1 MLLENCRYRTQNGAI
16 KRGNIRI
23 EGGIIEDVGDLK
35 VGRDEDIED
44 LNGKLVIP
52 GLICY
57 HSHAYSA
64 LAFAFNVKEK
74 PRGFES
80 ILKNLWWPLDSTLD
94 REEVYCSGVLTAMEY
109 LRHGVTTIFDHHAS
123 KNFIRGSLDELK
135 RAFERVGIRGSLSYE
150 VTDRY
155 GEDKAK
161 EAIKENEEFIKRN
174 GGLVGLHASFTLSDE
189 TLAICAEVAEKLG
202 TGFHVH
208 LAEGEIDNR
217 DAIKRGYRSAADRLD
232 RFGVLKENSIVAHC
246 VNVSAED
253 IGLLKRTNV
262 VTCPGSNA
270 NNGVGIMDLETM
282 VQEGINVVLGND
294 SFGYD
299 MIEEAKRLSFL
310 QNLRA
315 KERCQILA
323 DVLFNS
329 GLASKLL
336 GRKMGK
342 IDTGY
347 SADLL
352 VSRDWFSMESMDIEH
367 VMVDGRWIVKDRKFV
382 KDLDEDINRIK
393 KAAERIDEKSQD
405 VRAIW
410 PL

>member
-1 MLLENCRYRTQNGAI
+1 MLLKNCRYRTQNGAI

-23 EGGIIEDVGDLK
+23 EEGIIESAGDLK
-35 VGRDEDIED
+35 AGRDEDIED

-64 LAFAFNVKEK
+64 LAFAFHTKER
-74 PRGFES
+74 PSSFES

-123 KNFIRGSLDELK
+123 KNFITGSLEELK
-135 RAFERVGIRGSLSYE
+135 KAFEHVGIRGSLSYE

-155 GEDKAK
+155 GEERTE
-161 EAIKENEEFIKRN
+161 EALRENERSVKHY
-174 GGLVGLHASFTLSDE
+174 GGLVGLHASFTLSDG
-189 TLAICAEVAEKLG
+189 TLAKCAELAEKLD

-208 LAEGEIDNR
+208 LAEGKIDNR
-217 DAIKRGYRSAADRLD
+217 DAVKRGYRSAADRLS
-232 RFGVLKENSIVAHC
+232 RFGILNEKSIVAHC

-270 NNGVGIMDLETM
+270 NNGVGIMNLKAM
-282 VQEGINVVLGND
+282 LQERINMVLGND

-299 MIEEAKRLSFL
+299 MLEEAKRLSFL

-315 KERCQILA
+315 KEQYMIPT

-329 GLASKLL
+329 DPASKLI
-336 GRKMGK
+336 GRRIGRIK
-342 IDTGY
+342 TGY
-347 SADLL
+347 SADLVVL
-352 VSRDWFSMESMDIEH
+352 KDWPSMESMDTEH
-367 VMVDGRWIVKDRKFV
+367 VMVDGQWIIKNREFV
-382 KDLDEDINRIK
+382 KDLTEDLRRIR
-393 KAAERIDEKSQD
+393 KAAERVGEKSSD
-405 VRAIW
+405 TEVI
-410 PL
+410 